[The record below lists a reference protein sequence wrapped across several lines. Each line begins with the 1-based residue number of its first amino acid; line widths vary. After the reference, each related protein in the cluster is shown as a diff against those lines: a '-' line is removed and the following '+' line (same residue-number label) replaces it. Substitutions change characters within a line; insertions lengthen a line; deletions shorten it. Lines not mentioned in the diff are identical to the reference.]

1 MTEARHKRLHIVQ
14 FQLYEVQK
22 QVELIYDSRN
32 SPLGRRN
39 LMSRRGKRGLLA
51 MDTVLVINLDDDFI
65 DEFILQK
72 FIELYTYD
80 LYTSTKQ
87 FI

>member
-1 MTEARHKRLHIVQ
+1 
-14 FQLYEVQK
+14 
-22 QVELIYDSRN
+22 
-32 SPLGRRN
+32 
-39 LMSRRGKRGLLA
+39 MSRRGKRGLLA
-51 MDTVLVINLDDDFI
+51 MDTVLVINLDDDFT

-80 LYTSTKQ
+80 LYTSIKQ

>member
-1 MTEARHKRLHIVQ
+1 MEA
-14 FQLYEVQK
+14 
-22 QVELIYDSRN
+22 
-32 SPLGRRN
+32 
-39 LMSRRGKRGLLA
+39 
-51 MDTVLVINLDDDFI
+51 VLVINLGDDFI

-80 LYTSTKQ
+80 LCTSIKQ